1 MKYTLTCNRMVTST
15 RFLSINGPVRR
26 TGLSQDGRISRK
38 SESEWRR
45 REEKMTMLVTLVL
58 LPLLRVF
65 DAFRVHVSVPA
76 DPAHLTKPPG
86 FGHDRS
92 YTVESLVDFGR
103 SFRPGRRC
111 QLSTD
116 PVQFRMKLVIST
128 FVLV

>member
-1 MKYTLTCNRMVTST
+1 MTQSD
-15 RFLSINGPVRR
+15 GP
-26 TGLSQDGRISRK
+26 DFPRIEESAGK
-38 SESEWRR
+38 VQSEWRR
-45 REEKMTMLVTLVL
+45 REEKISRFVTVVL
-58 LPLLRVF
+58 LPLLPVF

-76 DPAHLTKPPG
+76 DPAHLTRPPG

-92 YTVESLVDFGR
+92 YTIESLVDFGR